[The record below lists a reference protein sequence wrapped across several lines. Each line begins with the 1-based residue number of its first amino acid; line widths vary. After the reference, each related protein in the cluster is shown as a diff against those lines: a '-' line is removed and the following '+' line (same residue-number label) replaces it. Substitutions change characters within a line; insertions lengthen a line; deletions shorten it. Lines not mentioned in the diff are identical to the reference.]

1 MTDIAQTL
9 DRLVPPY
16 DGAGDWERVLRDAG
30 LDRRPRRLPLR
41 LAAAVALVAVAAG
54 VVALWPS
61 GTGPGVIDRALAATA
76 GGPVLHLVYESGLE
90 HTLVDLETGDRTEV
104 TAEQEVWFD
113 PEAGLRETQRFEG
126 VVQFDVALGADE
138 VSEHARA
145 LYTSLGAGYREAL
158 ESGRAEVLGEDVVE
172 GTPVYWIRV
181 GPDNHDVAVSKE
193 TYEPVFIRVAQY
205 GETGL
210 TRVVA
215 YETMAAGSAPLEVAD
230 PVWLPGELGSYGA
243 DVELADAAA
252 LLGSAPV
259 WAGPDLHGFALD
271 SVRELRL
278 PTAGGAVAGLSL
290 AYGSAEGMPHVEIS
304 QAAEPVDSLT
314 MIAGVRGYEPP
325 EGTLLLSG
333 TMALLRSNGLVVT
346 IHAPDGETAVAVA
359 RSLRPYTGIAPPSVG
374 SGSGN
379 RRGPSCA

>member
-9 DRLVPPY
+9 DRIVPPY
-16 DGAGDWERVLRDAG
+16 DGTGDWHRVLRDAG

-61 GTGPGVIDRALAATA
+61 GTGPSVVDRALAATA
-76 GGPVLHLVYESGLE
+76 GGPVLHFVYESDLE
-90 HTLVDLETGDRTEV
+90 HVLVDLETGERTEV

-126 VVQFDVALGADE
+126 VVQFDVSLGPAE
-138 VSEHARA
+138 VSEHAST

-193 TYEPVFIRVAQY
+193 TYEPVFIRVDQY
-205 GETGL
+205 GRTGL
-210 TRVVA
+210 TRIVA
-215 YETMAAGSAPLEVAD
+215 YQTMPAGSAPLEVTE
-230 PVWLPGELGSYGA
+230 PVGLPSELGSYGA
-243 DVELADAAA
+243 DVELADAGA
-252 LLGSAPV
+252 LLGRAPV
-259 WAGPDLHGFALD
+259 WVGPDLHGFALD
-271 SVRELRL
+271 AVRELRL
-278 PTAGGAVAGLSL
+278 PTPDGTVTGLSV
-290 AYGSAEGMPHVEIS
+290 AYGSAGGAPHVEIS

-346 IHAPDGETAVAVA
+346 IHAPDGEMAIEVA
-359 RSLRPYTGIAPPSVG
+359 RSLRPYVAT
-374 SGSGN
+374 
-379 RRGPSCA
+379 R

>member
-1 MTDIAQTL
+1 MTDVAEVL
-9 DRLVPPY
+9 DRIAPPY
-16 DGAGDWERVLRDAG
+16 DGAGDWDRVLRDAG
-30 LDRRPRRLPLR
+30 LERRSRRLPLR

-61 GTGPGVIDRALAATA
+61 GTGPSVIDRALAAAA
-76 GGPVLHLVYESGLE
+76 GGPVLHLVYESDLE
-90 HTLVDLETGDRTEV
+90 HTLVDLETGERTEV

-126 VVQFDVALGADE
+126 VVQFDVSLGAAE
-138 VSEHARA
+138 VSEHAST

-172 GTPVYWIRV
+172 GTPVYWIRI
-181 GPDNHDVAVSKE
+181 GPDNHDVAVSRE
-193 TYEPVFIRVAQY
+193 TYEPVFIRIAQH

-210 TRVVA
+210 TRIVV
-215 YETMAAGSAPLEVAD
+215 YETMAAGSAPLEVTD
-230 PVWLPGELGSYGA
+230 PETLPSELGSYGA
-243 DVELADAAA
+243 DVELSDAAA
-252 LLGSAPV
+252 LLGRAPV

-278 PTAGGAVAGLSL
+278 PVPDGVVTGLSV
-290 AYGSAEGMPHVEIS
+290 AYGSAGGAPHVEIS
-304 QAAEPVDSLT
+304 QATELVDSLT

-346 IHAPDGETAVAVA
+346 IHAPDEVTAIEVA
-359 RSLRPYTGIAPPSVG
+359 RSLRPYGG
-374 SGSGN
+374 
-379 RRGPSCA
+379 R